1 MKTNRNKLP
10 MMSVSGRVD
19 HPSLSG
25 DGHWVGFDGYG
36 RIAMS
41 VGGIVYN
48 YALLDSCMGSPEII
62 LSPEYRSKIQ
72 EINKT
77 VLSCPLPVSA
87 IKHVFSLGRHRERL
101 AL

>member
-48 YALLDSCMGSPEII
+48 YALLDSWAGTGKDWLCNRKTRRN
-62 LSPEYRSKIQ
+62 RSCHDL
-72 EINKT
+72 
-77 VLSCPLPVSA
+77 V
-87 IKHVFSLGRHRERL
+87 
-101 AL
+101 